1 MPTCIIVPLWS
12 ARRRVH
18 GGISAIVAR
27 PGDKQNRVQVSFA
40 VARRSDNPVTLAPRT
55 PHFVFELDIVTDRAR
70 SCSGCNAH
78 AVVQW
83 TSATLFGPSD
93 HSFSGHGS
101 IVLTDSTARVDV
113 NGARRPGE
121 DPQTSARET
130 WEPGLARESVIA
142 RPRRGIA

>member
-1 MPTCIIVPLWS
+1 M
-12 ARRRVH
+12 

-113 NGARRPGE
+113 NGSPTTGRGPSKQAPARPGSP
-121 DPQTSARET
+121 DS
-130 WEPGLARESVIA
+130 LES
-142 RPRRGIA
+142 R